1 MLKAMELFGNPSSLY
16 AEGRA
21 SQAFLEDARRR
32 IALLLNCTA
41 RRIIFTG
48 GGSEA
53 NNLAI
58 KGAVFFNREKGHII
72 TSAIEHPSV
81 LNTCRWLEKQGY
93 EVTYLA
99 PDRDGIVQPETLEHA
114 MRGKTL
120 LVSIMMANNETGAIQ
135 PIKKLAA
142 IAHAGGSVF
151 HTDAVQAVG
160 KIPLDVNEL
169 DVDLLSLSGHKFHA
183 PKGIGALYVKKGIV
197 IDSLVHGGKQEYSLR
212 AGTENVVGIA
222 GIGKASEIALQSV
235 GDMDRIAWLRDR
247 LERKLCEFVPNAMR
261 NGHKTERLPNT
272 LNITLPGIRGESLV
286 LALDQHGI
294 ACSSGSAC
302 RSGSPEPSHALTAMG
317 LSAEQAHCALRLS
330 LGYENTEEDV
340 DRVIKRIGEIIYDQK
355 STIRFV
361 SCR

>member
-16 AEGRA
+16 AEGRTA
-21 SQAFLEDARRR
+21 QTFLEDARRR
-32 IALLLNCTA
+32 IALLLDCTA

-58 KGAVFFNREKGHII
+58 KGVAFSGRDRCHII

-81 LNTCRWLEKQGY
+81 LNTCSWLEKQGFAL
-93 EVTYLA
+93 TFLA
-99 PDRDGIVQPETLEHA
+99 PDREGLILPETLESA
-114 MRGKTL
+114 MRSDTL
-120 LVSIMMANNETGAIQ
+120 LVSIMTANNETGVIQ
-135 PIKKLAA
+135 PVGELAA
-142 IAHAGGSVF
+142 IAHANGSLF
-151 HTDAVQAVG
+151 HTDAVQAAG

-169 DVDLLSLSGHKFHA
+169 DADLLSLSGHKFHA
-183 PKGIGALYVKKGIV
+183 PKGVGVLYIKKDIS
-197 IDSLVHGGKQEYSLR
+197 IDALVHGGKQEQSLR
-212 AGTENVVGIA
+212 AGTENIVGIA
-222 GIGKASEIALQSV
+222 GIGKAAEIALQNLE
-235 GDMDRIAWLRDR
+235 DMGRVAGLRDR
-247 LERKLCEFVPNAMR
+247 LEEKLCEIVPEAQR
-261 NGHKTERLPNT
+261 NGHRTKRLPNT

-286 LALDQHGI
+286 LALDQQGI

-302 RSGSPEPSHALTAMG
+302 RSGSPEPSHALSAMG

-330 LGYENTEEDV
+330 LGYENSAEDI
-340 DRVIKRIGEIIYDQK
+340 DRVIESMAEIINNRK